1 MTNVRIVFG
10 EPVRVGELRDVRA
23 VSVTVRAVGVVQS
36 LVLKNNGEDI
46 VEVGVA
52 LEAEYGHVVRDSQL
66 RNSQGAEDEQR
77 NS

>member
-1 MTNVRIVFG
+1 M
-10 EPVRVGELRDVRA
+10 
-23 VSVTVRAVGVVQS
+23 RAVGIVQS

-66 RNSQGAEDEQR
+66 RNSQGAEDE
-77 NS
+77 